1 MSFREW
7 IALEQSMDVSMSMN
21 KLCDIWST
29 LISCWILALL
39 SLEMTGSTAS
49 RFEFQGV
56 DYHGMMERRIHV
68 YRLRINIDILLP
80 SCGIAFVMIRSA
92 TRYEFQGMYHIRM
105 SNGCQYAIDKLRDI
119 WSTKILCRILALLQ
133 VEMTWFTASR
143 YEFQDIN

>member
-39 SLEMTGSTAS
+39 SLEMMGSTGS

-56 DYHGMMERRIHV
+56 DYHGMMEQRIHV

-105 SNGCQYAIDKLRDI
+105 SNGCQYAIDKLPDI
-119 WSTKILCRILALLQ
+119 WSTKMLCRILALLQ